1 MAMACFALLD
11 AAGLPMAYAGGLLLG
26 LGWAVFYM
34 LAPILLIHCL
44 KPKARLEALT
54 LLSGSQMLG
63 MGLAAPLGHFLARQS
78 GRVSAAFAAY
88 AACCA
93 IAAGVAWL
101 LRRSRP
107 PAAAGAQDGGT
118 VAVRR
123 GLRAA
128 REDRAAGRADGHRRL
143 HLRGAVDL
151 QSLYAQSGAERRHVL
166 PDLHHHHRAAAL
178 HGRLVGSA
186 SCRWGAW
193 PCPCSRSRCAA
204 SCCWP

>member
-101 LRRSRP
+101 LRRSL
-107 PAAAGAQDGGT
+107 PA
-118 VAVRR
+118 
-123 GLRAA
+123 
-128 REDRAAGRADGHRRL
+128 
-143 HLRGAVDL
+143 
-151 QSLYAQSGAERRHVL
+151 
-166 PDLHHHHRAAAL
+166 
-178 HGRLVGSA
+178 
-186 SCRWGAW
+186 
-193 PCPCSRSRCAA
+193 SRSWSSRRWHCRCPPWPA
-204 SCCWP
+204 CCARRPCCRSR